1 MSFPLA
7 DWQFWAVTAAAVGAV
22 WLLVEPFVG
31 GAGKKTGG
39 PCSQCGVAAGAPCGD
54 RIRVRTSANRSL
66 HMRAS
71 GTPMISMS
79 ERDKRRSRGH
89 VES

>member
-1 MSFPLA
+1 MGFPLA
-7 DWQFWAVTAAAVGAV
+7 DWQFWTVTVAAVGAV

-54 RIRVRTSANRSL
+54 DS
-66 HMRAS
+66 
-71 GTPMISMS
+71 P
-79 ERDKRRSRGH
+79 RDRLVVLGKPR
-89 VES
+89 